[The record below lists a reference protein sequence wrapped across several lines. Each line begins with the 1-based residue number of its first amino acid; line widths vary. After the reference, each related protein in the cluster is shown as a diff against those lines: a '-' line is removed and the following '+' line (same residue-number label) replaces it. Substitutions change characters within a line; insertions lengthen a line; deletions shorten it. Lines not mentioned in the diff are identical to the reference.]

1 MGRPLLSVEVLPA
14 DIWDMMMECSD
25 IISWGIVSTLAST
38 FWRATDQ
45 NDGAVELG
53 TAFLLRYL
61 RGLRGRLDGE
71 DAATHL
77 GWAHLIAYW

>member
-1 MGRPLLSVEVLPA
+1 MEVLPA

-25 IISWGIVSTLAST
+25 IISCGIVSTLAST

-45 NDGAVELG
+45 NDGAVELRA
-53 TAFLLRYL
+53 AFLLWYL
-61 RGLRGRLDGE
+61 RGFRGRLDGE

-77 GWAHLIAYW
+77 SRAHLIA